1 MLMFIVVKLS
11 FTLSLPP
18 SLSLPLSPPLS
29 RARYITE
36 GQGKDMIVYYIGPVD
51 C

>member
-18 SLSLPLSPPLS
+18 SLSLPLS
-29 RARYITE
+29 RARNITE